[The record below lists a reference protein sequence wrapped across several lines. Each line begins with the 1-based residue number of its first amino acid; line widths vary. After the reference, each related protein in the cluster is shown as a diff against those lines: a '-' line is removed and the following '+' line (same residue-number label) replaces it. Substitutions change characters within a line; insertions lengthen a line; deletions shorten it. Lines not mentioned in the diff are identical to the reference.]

1 MTPLWKRAN
10 FFQLLCWFSPGVEKH
25 SFTQGFLLK
34 AKFLMYMKWVHES
47 LPQMTKPSYD
57 DSHKH
62 DPKLYR
68 SLGDDPTVTNQQK
81 SPTVTRYQ
89 PLKMSQQTHGIP
101 KKERPRM
108 TKRQMLRSS
117 PKAGQK
123 GTNIFP
129 MIQMYRDHW
138 LTRWWQLKNIYIFIY
153 IYIFKF
159 SPRKSGGFMIQFDLR
174 IFFKWV
180 GLKPPTSK

>member
-1 MTPLWKRAN
+1 MTTTRQGLISWVPIGSRVSLECHDGTSKFFGLWPPRWK
-10 FFQLLCWFSPGVEKH
+10 CWFFSG
-25 SFTQGFLLK
+25 SGK
-34 AKFLMYMKWVHES
+34 ALVHAGDFFWNPKFLMYMKWVHES
-47 LPQMTKPSYD
+47 ETRKWLKLSYD
-57 DSHKH
+57 DSHKN

-81 SPTVTRYQ
+81 SPIVTRYQ

-108 TKRQMLRSS
+108 TKRRMLRSS

-138 LTRWWQLKNIYIFIY
+138 LTRWWQLKY
-153 IYIFKF
+153 
-159 SPRKSGGFMIQFDLR
+159 R
-174 IFFKWV
+174 FF
-180 GLKPPTSK
+180 

>member
-1 MTPLWKRAN
+1 MPWWNKQVLRVVTASLKMLVLFREWKSTR
-10 FFQLLCWFSPGVEKH
+10 SRR
-25 SFTQGFLLK
+25 GFLLK
-34 AKFLMYMKWVHES
+34 PQISHVHEVGPWIWN
-47 LPQMTKPSYD
+47 PQMTKPSCD

-81 SPTVTRYQ
+81 SPTVTRHQ

-108 TKRQMLRSS
+108 TKRRMLRSS

-129 MIQMYRDHW
+129 MIQMYRDHG
-138 LTRWWQLKNIYIFIY
+138 LTRWWQLKYIFSL
-153 IYIFKF
+153 
-159 SPRKSGGFMIQFDLR
+159 SPFLFGER
-174 IFFKWV
+174 
-180 GLKPPTSK
+180 